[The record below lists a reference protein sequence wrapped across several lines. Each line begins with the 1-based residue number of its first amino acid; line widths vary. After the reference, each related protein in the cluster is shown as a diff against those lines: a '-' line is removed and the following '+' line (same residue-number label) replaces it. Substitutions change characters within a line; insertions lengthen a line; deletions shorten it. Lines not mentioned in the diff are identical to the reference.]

1 MGGHDRFRAQHV
13 QPAGK
18 RTPRKVDRPPR
29 LWLGGRS
36 REPAPRRVAPI
47 PMVSLVGV
55 AVRHLLDWSL
65 QQSNKGWA
73 WGGARRGSFPAGL
86 GSWVQP
92 LWTEAGARGRVDTG
106 RGSLAPSAAS
116 PGSCTPLAVFQPAGF
131 QRGAEPGVRCAW
143 SHGGPRCFR
152 SRGKHC
158 RGASPCLYCKEQP
171 LRPVRVGPWEK
182 SGLVT
187 VVTRDDHG
195 GIVGSRSAWTG
206 WKSSSS

>member
-1 MGGHDRFRAQHV
+1 MGGGVGHDRFRAQHV

-36 REPAPRRVAPI
+36 QEPVPRRVAPR
-47 PMVSLVGV
+47 PMVSLAGV

-65 QQSNKGWA
+65 KQSNKGWA

-92 LWTEAGARGRVDTG
+92 LWTEAGARVRVDTG

-116 PGSCTPLAVFQPAGF
+116 PVSCTPFAVFQPAGV

-143 SHGGPRCFR
+143 SHGGPAVFAARASTAEGPPPACIAR
-152 SRGKHC
+152 S
-158 RGASPCLYCKEQP
+158 SP
-171 LRPVRVGPWEK
+171 
-182 SGLVT
+182 SGQSALVLGRKA
-187 VVTRDDHG
+187 V
-195 GIVGSRSAWTG
+195 
-206 WKSSSS
+206 